1 MTMAA
6 PPNPSAVSPE
16 FALLMPGAVKTGE
29 PGDGIAGAA
38 GFLGLLEQILGPA
51 VPARVGTR
59 GDALPQ
65 DGANGP
71 DAAGV
76 IQASVL
82 PGAAI
87 PVLAP
92 GTDDAPQAAG
102 DTAARG
108 AAPGADIGAPPL
120 KVTAALAAPA
130 GSVQPLAMRPLPLT
144 TVTPGDPAPST
155 AQAPATPGKMEP
167 PPFDPAARP
176 PAALPEVALDAPIA
190 TASGAVSAA
199 AGLSLEPVPPAAPSP
214 AVTMAAAPAPMQPEP
229 FVQPLPPAAS
239 AVATGA
245 PEQPAAGDPGRP
257 QGGMTRPLPAGI
269 AIAPVPAPQDPV
281 PHMNGEVHE
290 EPPAFEPAPA
300 RAGKAGTHRLA
311 ADALNPVNLMKP
323 AEAGLVL
330 ASGEASPRGG
340 EKPTAGAPRPGE
352 AAGGPRAHVTAFPAA
367 VQPVPPR
374 EGGAAD
380 GGAPRLGLAQGAG
393 RSDGPAAHF
402 APTASGREAAAGHA
416 PRAIA
421 GASATPAE
429 AAATSTPRPG
439 PQMPAAPATPT
450 VADPQPLPQS
460 LAAALDP
467 ARMGPAAER
476 IEMPG
481 LLQAAQAG
489 AGLERAATAQPA
501 AAPQPAP
508 QAGHPPAA
516 QQLGLALQYRVGRG
530 ETRFALRLDPPEL
543 GRIEVALKL
552 HSDGRVDALVKA
564 EHGHT
569 LDLLQRDARILERA
583 FHQLGLKPEGGIQF
597 TTGQGGQH
605 HGQQAFAE
613 GGLSGQHHGNGQPAA
628 RENAA
633 AMAQAAAG
641 IAQDAPDDMPAADV
655 ASAAMR
661 EAVIGVDVKV

>member
-6 PPNPSAVSPE
+6 PPKPSAVSPE

-38 GFLGLLEQILGPA
+38 GFLGLLEQLLGPG
-51 VPARVGTR
+51 VPARGGTR
-59 GDALPQ
+59 GDALPP
-65 DGANGP
+65 DGAGAP
-71 DAAGV
+71 GAAAALA
-76 IQASVL
+76 ASAL

-92 GTDDAPQAAG
+92 ETDDAPQTAG

-120 KVTAALAAPA
+120 KVTAALAVPA
-130 GSVQPLAMRPLPLT
+130 GGVQPLAMRPLPLM
-144 TVTPGDPAPST
+144 TVTPGDPAPSPER
-155 AQAPATPGKMEP
+155 APATPGKMEP
-167 PPFDPAARP
+167 PPVDPAARP

-190 TASGAVSAA
+190 TASGAASSA

-214 AVTMAAAPAPMQPEP
+214 AVAMPAAPAPMQPEP
-229 FVQPLPPAAS
+229 FAQPLPPAAS
-239 AVATGA
+239 AAATA
-245 PEQPAAGDPGRP
+245 EQPAAGDPGPP
-257 QGGMTRPLPAGI
+257 QGGMTRPLPAGT

-290 EPPAFEPAPA
+290 EPASEPAPA
-300 RAGKAGTHRLA
+300 RAGEAGAHRLA
-311 ADALNPVNLMKP
+311 ADALNPVNLMKT

-352 AAGGPRAHVTAFPAA
+352 AAGGRRALVTAFPA
-367 VQPVPPR
+367 VQPVPPHK
-374 EGGAAD
+374 GGAAD

-393 RSDGPAAHF
+393 RSDGPPSHF
-402 APTASGREAAAGHA
+402 APTASGHETAAGHA

-429 AAATSTPRPG
+429 AAATSTPRPA

-508 QAGHPPAA
+508 QAGLPPAA

-597 TTGQGGQH
+597 TTGQGSQH

-633 AMAQAAAG
+633 AMAQAPAG
-641 IAQDAPDDMPAADV
+641 IAPDAPDDMPAAD
-655 ASAAMR
+655 AAGAAMR